1 MTCLAPTLIDPIPDP
16 QKPDS
21 SERWRIDTSM
31 FVFWSSF
38 WAEYPDGNSIEIRGW
53 NFTNLHGNE
62 YTSENGTMNAP
73 AVDWEGK
80 MVWTNSSQTG
90 VIAPYYIPTDSA
102 SADDGGIPDVFA
114 YAAQGMGRK
123 EGL

>member
-53 NFTNLHGNE
+53 NFTNLHGDE

-80 MVWTNSSQTG
+80 MVWTKSKN
-90 VIAPYYIPTDSA
+90 
-102 SADDGGIPDVFA
+102 FA
-114 YAAQGMGRK
+114 LK
-123 EGL
+123 ECLRMKLSFGATRFKR